1 MTDRR
6 ATYGGFQ
13 IGPGVFL
20 IWSALWPPRMLTGLL
35 LLALGVGAVAGCRL
49 IGVMLDG
56 GLNSWIMIGLAYEFA
71 VTTMALVGFLRVRT
85 QLQSAMAP

>member
-1 MTDRR
+1 
-6 ATYGGFQ
+6 
-13 IGPGVFL
+13 
-20 IWSALWPPRMLTGLL
+20 MLTGLL